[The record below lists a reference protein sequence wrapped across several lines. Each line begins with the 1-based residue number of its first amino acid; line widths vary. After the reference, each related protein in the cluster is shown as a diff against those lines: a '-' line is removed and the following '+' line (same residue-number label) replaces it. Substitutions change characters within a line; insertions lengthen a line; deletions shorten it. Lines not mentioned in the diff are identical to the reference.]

1 MADRTS
7 PSNVIELRRRP
18 GKAPRLQ
25 GDEEELFRELQ
36 PMLLRRTARRVS
48 APYAVIE
55 EACSLAWLQLL
66 RCRPRPE
73 EPAAWLTVV
82 ARQEGWRL
90 ARQETASTLPSH
102 VGGPARCGGDLAEQ
116 VADPRDIELALET
129 KNALHLLAG
138 LKASQRTVISL
149 RVAGYSYQEI
159 EAITGK
165 TYTWVNRHASEGR
178 ALLRRRR
185 KAA

>member
-7 PSNVIELRRRP
+7 PSNVIELRRKPDTR
-18 GKAPRLQ
+18 PRLQ

-36 PMLLRRTARRVS
+36 PMLLRRTAHRVF
-48 APYAVIE
+48 APHAVIE
-55 EACSLAWLQLL
+55 EACSLAWLQFL
-66 RCRPRPE
+66 RSQPRPE

-90 ARQETASTLPSH
+90 ARQETASTVRSRSGLPPRT
-102 VGGPARCGGDLAEQ
+102 GADLAEQ

-129 KNALHLLAG
+129 KKALHLLAG

-178 ALLRRRR
+178 ALLRSRRE
-185 KAA
+185 AA